1 MPLDKETLNALREQ
15 YPEGTRVMLTKMD
28 DKIAPPVGTLGSVML
43 VDDTGTIHVRWD
55 NGSLLG
61 VLYGIDSC
69 EKAD

>member
-1 MPLDKETLNALREQ
+1 MHLNEEILNALREQ
-15 YPEGTRVMLTKMD
+15 YPEGTRVRLTKMD
-28 DKIAPPVGTLGSVML
+28 DKIAPPEGTLGSVML